1 MARLEKR
8 IEVLELSS
16 ASVKPPRITVT
27 FVSPV
32 HGTVGARF
40 WGGHTV
46 KRLDDETEDQFLKRV
61 LQLEAI
67 HGKA

>member
-27 FVSPV
+27 IVSPV
-32 HGTVGARF
+32 HGAVGARL

-46 KRLDDETEDQFLKRV
+46 KRIDDETEEQFFKRV